1 MQGKHVK
8 FFSFENIHSFRFIRF
23 VTMGDRLFLSRWRP
37 AFSIKFSKLNRQWQS
52 PPLWVHGGDGL
63 EGGRTKQLKNPDH
76 LQRKPSGELFS
87 S

>member
-1 MQGKHVK
+1 MLLWGNSYSCQKEGE
-8 FFSFENIHSFRFIRF
+8 FGALSYYSPQWSFR
-23 VTMGDRLFLSRWRP
+23 P
-37 AFSIKFSKLNRQWQS
+37 E